1 MLRTNIKLKATIAL
15 IITAFCFLQATAGNN
30 WNVPADKKAKNST
43 FKFDANTVKDGE
55 SVYTKNCVSCHGNP
69 TKGNSLKSLNPV
81 PPDLSSAKTQE
92 LTDGELFYI
101 LNTGRVIMPSFNN
114 VLSEVDRWKVIA
126 YIRSFN
132 KNYVQQVSTND
143 ATKSQLVKADIDFNK
158 NTNQLTVTVKANEKS
173 GAISLKNDE
182 IALFANRYF
191 GRLQI
196 GVTQHTS
203 ADGVAVFD
211 FPKDLPGDKDGNV
224 KLVVKVNDDTYGE
237 ILRLKTMKIGI
248 STDKPALN
256 EERAIWNVL
265 AKAPYWIII
274 LYTSG
279 VLAFGC
285 VLLYL
290 LYSLNRLRKAGN
302 I

>member
-1 MLRTNIKLKATIAL
+1 MQIRNLRIVTLSIVSIL
-15 IITAFCFLQATAGNN
+15 FLQSFAGNN

-43 FKFDANTVKDGE
+43 FKFDENTVKDGE

-92 LTDGELFYI
+92 LTDGELFFI
-101 LNTGRVIMPSFNN
+101 LNVGRAIMPSFNN
-114 VLSEVDRWKVIA
+114 VLSEEDRWKVIS

-132 KNYVQQVSTND
+132 KNYVQQVSTTN
-143 ATKSQLVKADIDFNK
+143 AAKSQLVKADIDFNK
-158 NTNQLTVTVKANEKS
+158 NTNQLTVTVKATENT
-173 GAISLKNDE
+173 GAVSLKNAE
-182 IALFANRYF
+182 IVLFANRYF

-196 GVTQHTS
+196 GGSQRTT
-203 ADGVAVFD
+203 AEGVAVFD

-248 STDKPALN
+248 PTDKPALN
-256 EERAIWNVL
+256 KDRAIWNVL

-279 VLAFGC
+279 VLTFGC

-290 LYSLNRLRKAGN
+290 LYSLNKLRKAGSTL
-302 I
+302 

>member
-1 MLRTNIKLKATIAL
+1 MYIRNLR
-15 IITAFCFLQATAGNN
+15 IITFVLVSLFFLQSFAANN

-43 FKFDANTVKDGE
+43 FKFDANTAKDGE
-55 SVYTKNCVSCHGNP
+55 SVYTKNCVSCHGDP

-81 PPDLSSAKTQE
+81 PPDLSSVKTQE

-101 LNTGRVIMPSFNN
+101 LNVGRVIMPSFNN
-114 VLSEVDRWKVIA
+114 VLSEEDRWKVIA

-132 KNYVQQVSTND
+132 KNYVQQLSSND
-143 ATKSQLVKADIDFNK
+143 EAKSKLVNVDMDFNK
-158 NTNQLTVTVKANEKS
+158 NTNQLTLKVNANEKT
-173 GAISLKNDE
+173 GVVSLKNDE
-182 IALFANRYF
+182 IVLFANRYF

-196 GVTQHTS
+196 GESQRTT

-237 ILRLKTMKIGI
+237 ILRVKTLKIGVPTEI
-248 STDKPALN
+248 PSLTAN
-256 EERAIWNVL
+256 RAIWNVL
-265 AKAPYWIII
+265 AKAPIWIIV
-274 LYTSG
+274 LYISG

-290 LYSLNRLRKAGN
+290 LYSLNKLRKAGN
-302 I
+302 N

>member
-1 MLRTNIKLKATIAL
+1 MYTRNLR
-15 IITAFCFLQATAGNN
+15 IITFAIVSIFFLQSFAENN
-30 WNVPADKKAKNST
+30 WNVPADKKARNST
-43 FKFDANTVKDGE
+43 IKFDATTSKAGE
-55 SVYTKNCVSCHGNP
+55 SAYTKNCVSCHGDP
-69 TKGNSLKSLNPV
+69 TKGNSLKSLSPV
-81 PPDLSSAKTQE
+81 PPDLASAKTQE

-114 VLSEVDRWKVIA
+114 VLSEEDRWKVIS

-132 KNYVQQVSTND
+132 KNYVQQLSISDTN
-143 ATKSQLVKADIDFNK
+143 KSQLVKVDMAFDK
-158 NTNQLTVTVKANEKS
+158 KSNQITVTVKANEKT
-173 GAISLKNDE
+173 GVVSLKDDE
-182 IALFANRYF
+182 IVLFANRYF

-196 GVTQHTS
+196 GESQRTT

-211 FPKDLPGDKDGNV
+211 FPKDLPGDKDGNI

-237 ILRLKTMKIGI
+237 IIRLNTMKIGVP
-248 STDKPALN
+248 TDIPSMTAD
-256 EERAIWNVL
+256 RTIWNVL
-265 AKAPYWIII
+265 FKPIWIIV
-274 LYTSG
+274 LYTFG
-279 VLAFGC
+279 VMVFGC